1 MTLGLK
7 DLYYAVCTEADGAE
21 SYGTPKKMAEAMSA
35 DLSVKTADG
44 SLYADDTLS
53 ESVTEFASG
62 TLKLGIKDLTPEV
75 LAELLG
81 QAVDKNSVVWAGKE
95 DEPPY
100 VAVGFRAKKT
110 GGKYRYVW
118 LLKAKFKV
126 PSESTKQRARVSNLT
141 RRTLRHLLQQERKI
155 TCGKQTLW
163 EQRKAQRLKRGL
175 QQCRKR
181 QQQWKV
187 YKTGKERGVAWAAP

>member
-1 MTLGLK
+1 M
-7 DLYYAVCTEADGAE
+7 
-21 SYGTPKKMAEAMSA
+21 
-35 DLSVKTADG
+35 
-44 SLYADDTLS
+44 YADDTLS

-126 PSESTKQRARVSNLT
+126 PSEKYETKGESIKFNTPDIEASFTT
-141 RRTLRHLLQQERKI
+141 RKKDNGGYEHCNHADRKYTVADYSSI
-155 TCGKQTLW
+155 TAAYG
-163 EQRKAQRLKRGL
+163 AG
-175 QQCRKR
+175 
-181 QQQWKV
+181 
-187 YKTGKERGVAWAAP
+187 TGAGSSAACTD

>member
-44 SLYADDTLS
+44 SLY
-53 ESVTEFASG
+53 
-62 TLKLGIKDLTPEV
+62 GIKDLTPEV

-126 PSESTKQRARVSNLT
+126 PSEKYETKGESIKFNTPDIEASFTTRKKDNLWKADFVGT
-141 RRTLRHLLQQERKI
+141 EESAAAK
-155 TCGKQTLW
+155 TCFTAVP
-163 EQRKAQRLKRGL
+163 EKA
-175 QQCRKR
+175 
-181 QQQWKV
+181 
-187 YKTGKERGVAWAAP
+187 AAMESG